1 MYIGY
6 AMCIILWQ
14 IWQKHGCGASAWQP
28 FFRHVFSLVS
38 NLRGSQGLVWGEA
51 AAATLLGICRD
62 ALVSSVGTT
71 SNKHDHLGSNC
82 QAMYELGIATGMLL
96 AALLNLLLQA
106 IGGFFTNWSFSLRR
120 SMSAKSWRVIW
131 GHMGSYDVIWYR
143 SKTDQKNKNNQGFRL
158 PRLAV
163 KSLVDAA
170 KSSTYPSTLEDSS
183 PIGISQVMFLL
194 HHCLSHLLKFT
205 PQFLT
210 LEDWSYWKRAFYC
223 YQCDFFWGCFDCFLG
238 CMVLSSRQG
247 AQRGGSVGN
256 PGLLAISGASFWA
269 VAFQWGNAE
278 IGMGMMGYFEWSH
291 PLILEEHDL

>member
-131 GHMGSYDVIWYR
+131 GHMGSYGVMWCYMIQIQNRPKKQKQPGFPVATSRGEVPGGCRQVVDVSIH
-143 SKTDQKNKNNQGFRL
+143 F
-158 PRLAV
+158 
-163 KSLVDAA
+163 
-170 KSSTYPSTLEDSS
+170 
-183 PIGISQVMFLL
+183 
-194 HHCLSHLLKFT
+194 
-205 PQFLT
+205 
-210 LEDWSYWKRAFYC
+210 
-223 YQCDFFWGCFDCFLG
+223 
-238 CMVLSSRQG
+238 
-247 AQRGGSVGN
+247 GG
-256 PGLLAISGASFWA
+256 
-269 VAFQWGNAE
+269 
-278 IGMGMMGYFEWSH
+278 
-291 PLILEEHDL
+291 LITNWN